1 MSKMGAFEY
10 ASPASVGEVVDLL
23 AERPGETEVL
33 AGGTDLLALMKDG
46 VRAPGRVVSVRAVQE
61 LHGVEETD
69 DGGLRLGGGVTL
81 TDLADH
87 PALRERYPAVARAAG
102 FAAGPQ
108 IRNLGTLGGNVCQR
122 PRCWY
127 YRLGYGLLPRQ
138 DGRSMIRQGD
148 NRYHAILGNGG
159 DALFVSPSTVAPIL
173 IAHGA
178 RLHLHGPDGPRE
190 TALADFYRIP
200 EEEGEREH
208 DLAEG
213 EIVTAVHLPSP
224 PAGLR
229 TASYEVRPGKSLD
242 WSLATAAVALRMEGE
257 RVGEA
262 RIVLGQVAPK
272 PWRAGSA
279 EEALAGERP
288 TAEGVTRAAEAAV
301 AGASPLS
308 MNRYKVQLARVAVR
322 RALERALDRTRGRA
336 TSANGSEG

>member
-1 MSKMGAFEY
+1 MRAFEY
-10 ASPASVGEVVDLL
+10 ASPGSVGDVVELL

-46 VRAPGRVVSVRAVQE
+46 VRSPGRVVSVRAVEE
-61 LHGVEETD
+61 LQGVEETE
-69 DGGLRLGGGVTL
+69 DGGLRLGGSVTL
-81 TDLADH
+81 TDLAAH

-102 FAAGPQ
+102 YAAGPQ

-127 YRLGYGLLPRQ
+127 FRLGYGLLPRQ
-138 DGRSMIRQGD
+138 DGRSMIRHGD

-159 DALFVSPSTVAPIL
+159 DALFVSPSTVTPIL
-173 IAHGA
+173 VAHGA
-178 RLHLHGPDGPRE
+178 RLQLHGPDGPRE
-190 TALADFYRIP
+190 TALADFYRVP

-208 DLAEG
+208 DLGEG
-213 EIVTAVHLPSP
+213 EIVTGVVLP
-224 PAGLR
+224 PAPEGLR

-242 WSLATAAVALRMEGE
+242 WSLATAAVALRMEGD

-262 RIVLGQVAPK
+262 RIVLGQVAPR
-272 PWRAGSA
+272 PWRAEAA
-279 EEALAGERP
+279 EEALVGERP
-288 TAEGVTRAAEAAV
+288 GDEIVARAAEEAV

-322 RALERALDRTRGRA
+322 RALDRALHRGRGGAASA
-336 TSANGSEG
+336 TGSEEG